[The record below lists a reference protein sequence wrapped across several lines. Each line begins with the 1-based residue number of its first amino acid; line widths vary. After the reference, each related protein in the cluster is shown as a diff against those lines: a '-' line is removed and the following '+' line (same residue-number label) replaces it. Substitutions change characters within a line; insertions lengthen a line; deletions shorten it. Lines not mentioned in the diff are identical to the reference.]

1 MSGTELMTAPIV
13 FKVLAGLT
21 VIFALAAV
29 TLRNVFHCALAMAAM
44 FILLSGVF
52 VLLDA
57 DFLAV
62 VQILIYVGAV
72 VILVI
77 FAVVLTEK
85 ITSETIRQT
94 NRLVVPGLLLCAAL
108 LVGTVYVIGRAS
120 WPFEVGP
127 PQEETIK
134 LIGTQLLSTHL
145 EAFEVASVLLLAALV
160 GAVFLGKEITK
171 K

>member
-1 MSGTELMTAPIV
+1 MNWSQLFSAPLA
-13 FKVLAGLT
+13 FKML
-21 VIFALAAV
+21 ALAAVVFAVGAV
-29 TLRNVFHCALAMAAM
+29 TLRNVFHCALSLAAM
-44 FILLSGVF
+44 FFALSGVF

-72 VILVI
+72 VVLMI
-77 FAVVLTEK
+77 FAIVLTER
-85 ITSETIRQT
+85 ITSTSVKQV
-94 NRLVVPGLLLCAAL
+94 NDLVVPGFLLCLAL
-108 LVGTVYVIGRAS
+108 LVGLISVVRVAS
-120 WPFEVGP
+120 WPSPAGGP
-127 PQEETIK
+127 QADSIK
-134 LIGTQLLSTHL
+134 IIGRQLLSTHV

>member
-1 MSGTELMTAPIV
+1 MNWSELLSAPLA
-13 FKVLAGLT
+13 FKLLALAA
-21 VIFALAAV
+21 VIFAIAAV
-29 TLRNVFHCALAMAAM
+29 TLRNIFHCALALAAM
-44 FILLSGVF
+44 FFALSGVF

-72 VILVI
+72 VILMI
-77 FAVVLTEK
+77 FAIVLTER
-85 ITSETIRQT
+85 IASASMRQT
-94 NRLVVPGLLLCAAL
+94 NNLVIPGALLCLAL
-108 LVGTVYVIGRAS
+108 LAGLISVIRTAA
-120 WPFEVGP
+120 WPVLETGP
-127 PQEETIK
+127 QQETIK
-134 LIGTQLLSTHL
+134 IIGRQLLSTHV

>member
-1 MSGTELMTAPIV
+1 LSGTELLTAPVV
-13 FKVLAGLT
+13 FKILAGLT
-21 VIFALAAV
+21 VLFALMAV

-72 VILVI
+72 MILVI
-77 FAVVLTEK
+77 FAIVLTEK

-94 NRLVVPGLLLCAAL
+94 NQLVIPGFLICVAL
-108 LVGTVYVIGRAS
+108 LVGTIYMIGKAS
-120 WPFEVGP
+120 WPFDVAP